1 MTKEENKVIATGCCA
16 LQEKGQGCRGGG
28 RRGDGLTYHEEV

>member
-16 LQEKGQGCRGGG
+16 LQEKGQGCGGG
-28 RRGDGLTYHEEV
+28 GGGLTYHEYT